1 MIPNK
6 LRRRLSR
13 SRARLLI
20 ALVTAVTASAAL
32 VSPPPSTGA
41 TVTDAANGPDMTE
54 LSLAP
59 ATQATST
66 AQPDAASTAAPTTPP
81 AKAQMID
88 GQATLS
94 VDSLAPEV
102 ITSGQDLT
110 VSGTI
115 ANGTG
120 DALEGLSVTVQMEG
134 STEVT
139 VTGLESWLAG
149 ERDSAMR
156 SVHQGDLGESIASGE
171 VKTFSVTIP
180 ADSLPL
186 GDEQQWGPRGLE
198 VTVSK
203 GRTAVAQDRTL
214 LVWDTGAKAGR
225 SHVTTLIPVTASTGD
240 LELLTT
246 GAEPPADAAL
256 AGLRKRITS
265 LLELA
270 GDGVVLAVDPALLEA
285 LGVTRET
292 VAAATPS
299 PAPSPSPS
307 ATGDEAGDE
316 ESPAP
321 TSSPDSSET
330 PSASPS
336 PGQSAGPSAT
346 ASPSDSPSP
355 SDKRPGQAL
364 TKTLVEAVAAG
375 DVVALPW
382 SDADIA
388 ALTHLG
394 ETDLLADA
402 YSRTEGSQTV
412 AAGAPASLAWPAGA
426 LDSATLDA
434 LPDSVQTVVTD
445 PGDLPVEEDLT
456 YTPSQVTSVGS
467 RTVLTPDA
475 NLSDALGGTLV
486 TDESS
491 TDLSGLDATQLL
503 RAETAVMTRQAPALS
518 RSVVIALKRSDAA
531 GVDAKTLAERLK
543 ALRESSW
550 TSPQGLGAL
559 TAEAAAQ
566 QEEGTKVRRAD
577 VPDWVVGDEEVS
589 AGELA
594 AARATRDYLS
604 SVTSILPDP
613 QAAIGT
619 ASEIVERTAS
629 AVWRSDPPGRASM
642 AESARER
649 GTAVTGRLTAVPSRT
664 INLIA
669 SEANLPVRITSSLN
683 QDATV
688 VVRLLSGSARL
699 QTIKDVTLT
708 VPADGQTTATVPVRA
723 VGSGDVNLTI
733 MLLADDGT
741 AVGAPQTIHMR
752 VHADWESRGTRVM
765 GAGLVI
771 LLVGGIVR
779 TVRRGRRT
787 TAPHRVEEK
796 T

>member
-1 MIPNK
+1 MIPIK
-6 LRRRLSR
+6 IRRRFR
-13 SRARLLI
+13 HSRARPLI

-32 VSPPPSTGA
+32 VSPSPSTGA
-41 TVTDAANGPDMTE
+41 TVTE
-54 LSLAP
+54 VSLAP
-59 ATQATST
+59 AAQTAPSAQPDATST
-66 AQPDAASTAAPTTPP
+66 AAGTAPPT
-81 AKAQMID
+81 KAQMID
-88 GQATLS
+88 GETTLS
-94 VDSLAPEV
+94 VDSLAPEI

-110 VSGTI
+110 ISGTI

-120 DALEGLSVTVQMEG
+120 EPLEGLSLTVQMED
-134 STEVT
+134 STELT
-139 VTGLESWLAG
+139 VTGLESWLA
-149 ERDSAMR
+149 EEQDSAMR
-156 SVHQGDLGESIASGE
+156 RIYQGDLGESITPGE
-171 VKTFSVTIP
+171 IKTFSVTIP
-180 ADSLPL
+180 AGDLPL
-186 GDEQQWGPRGLE
+186 GDEEQWGPRGLE
-198 VTVSK
+198 VTLSR
-203 GRTAVAQDRTL
+203 GRAGLDQDRTL

-225 SHVTTLIPVTASTGD
+225 SHVTTLIPVTASTSD
-240 LELLTT
+240 LTLLTT
-246 GAEPPADAAL
+246 GAEPPTDADL
-256 AGLRKRITS
+256 ADLRTRIAS

-299 PAPSPSPS
+299 PSPSPSPS
-307 ATGDEAGDE
+307 ATSEEADDEAV
-316 ESPAP
+316 PTP
-321 TSSPDSSET
+321 TSPPEPTET
-330 PSASPS
+330 SSASPS
-336 PGQSAGPSAT
+336 PTGSAGSAGPSAT
-346 ASPSDSPSP
+346 ASPSDSPS
-355 SDKRPGQAL
+355 DKRPNQAL
-364 TKTLVEAVAAG
+364 TKALVEAIAAG

-382 SDADIA
+382 TDADVA

-402 YSRTEGSQTV
+402 YRRTEESQTV
-412 AAGAPASLAWPAGA
+412 AAGAPTSLAWMAGD

-434 LPDSVQTVVTD
+434 LPDSAHTVVTA

-491 TDLSGLDATQLL
+491 TDLSGLDAAQLL

-531 GVDAKTLAERLK
+531 GVDAKTLATRLK

-787 TAPHRVEEK
+787 AAPHRVEEK